1 MESEKCPVCGT
12 PVKKENLRTHYQ
24 KVHPKKISSLTSSRK
39 VTTARSGPVFR
50 SHARRIVIIL
60 ALIVLATIGV
70 SVAAAQ
76 FAKSNTL
83 VMHIHPQLS
92 ITSNSLP
99 VTVPALIGISA
110 SLWKDHSLD
119 QYGTGGLSPIHTHDT
134 SGQIHVESN
143 TPRDFTLHEFFAIWG
158 QPSDGS
164 AINGKPVTSL
174 TVGGVHQASP
184 TQDVVFKDLQQIAI
198 VTN

>member
-12 PVKKENLRTHYQ
+12 PVKKENLRTHYE
-24 KVHPKKISSLTSSRK
+24 KVHPRKIGSLNTSRT
-39 VTTARSGPVFR
+39 VTAARSGSVFR
-50 SHARRIVIIL
+50 SHKRRNVLIL
-60 ALIVLATIGV
+60 ALIVLATIGG

-92 ITSNSLP
+92 ITSNSLGA
-99 VTVPALIGISA
+99 VIVPAQIGISA
-110 SLWKDHSLD
+110 GLWKDHSLD

-143 TPRDFTLHEFFAIWG
+143 TPRDFTLHEFLSIWG
-158 QPSDGS
+158 QPGDGS

-174 TVGGVHQASP
+174 TVDGKGQAP
-184 TQDVVFKDLQQIAI
+184 TADVVFKDLQQIVI